1 MKDFKIEIRETLSR
15 EIDVKADSFEEALE
29 KIKND
34 YFDEEIVLLFKLS
47 PKKMFYE
54 IFI

>member
-1 MKDFKIEIRETLSR
+1 MKNFKIEVRETLAR

-34 YFDEEIVLLFKLS
+34 YFDEEIVLYADDFARVEFVQAQ
-47 PKKMFYE
+47 P
-54 IFI
+54 